1 MCEKELLAAEK
12 NTALLQQVS
21 DSRNRVQELLS
32 SLENTDGTG
41 EPANN
46 DGAMEWLA
54 EFSVDAEMRARRK
67 LENKPTPHAKKLLP
81 TKLEVS
87 QNIIS

>member
-1 MCEKELLAAEK
+1 M
-12 NTALLQQVS
+12 S

-67 LENKPTPHAKKLLP
+67 LEKEIEERSIEKEKDCKGADRNRRDRKRNGKRVPLNRPCPRST
-81 TKLEVS
+81 
-87 QNIIS
+87 